1 MVESMKPGSV
11 IVDIAADSGGNC
23 ALTKPGERWTTPNG
37 SASWLHQLA
46 RAASPPPSSALY
58 ARNLLTF
65 LTTFWD
71 KEAGAPK
78 LRPEDEIVRG
88 VMLTRGGQVCI
99 RRWRSRP
106 RPLEESVRYES
117 H

>member
-23 ALTKPGERWTTPNG
+23 ALTKPGEEVVTPNG
-37 SASWLHQLA
+37 VRILGFSNWPGRIPA
-46 RAASPPPSSALY
+46 AASQLY

-78 LRPEDEIVRG
+78 LSAEDDIVRG
-88 VMLTRGGQVCI
+88 VMLTRGGQVVHP
-99 RRWRSRP
+99 S
-106 RPLEESVRYES
+106 LTQAKAA
-117 H
+117 